1 MNAKLNETK
10 PKLFIG
16 IDWADQEHVLH
27 LISSDSNKHS
37 TEKVQQQ
44 PEAIAKWVKQ
54 LRQRFPGHRL
64 MVILEVS
71 RGALFAALAEYDDL
85 ELYPVNPKQL
95 SRYRDSHCPSGGK
108 NDVVDAKLL
117 ANFLKERHEGWR
129 QWLPDDLC
137 TRQMSQY
144 SEIRR
149 KLVDDRKSLVLKIQS
164 TLKVYFPQALT
175 LFTTDMQDD
184 QNLDLLRRW
193 PSLQTLKRVKP
204 QTLRRFLKEHRV
216 KNEEQQTEFIESVRS
231 ATPLTKDQ
239 AIVKANALYVQSLV
253 QQLRD
258 LNHSIEQFDEQLKEL
273 VKVHPDAEIFQ
284 CLPGAGEA
292 LVPRLIAAMG
302 SQRDRYESANDIQC
316 RVGIAPITI
325 QSGKSLHVQ
334 KRIACPKFLRQTF
347 HEFADHARKW
357 SPWAKAF
364 YQMKRSQGMKHHAA
378 VRALAYKWMRIIFR
392 LWKTKTIYNENQYI
406 QRLKATG
413 SPIVNFL
420 EKS

>member
-1 MNAKLNETK
+1 MNAKSNVSK

-16 IDWADQEHVLH
+16 IDWADKEHVLH
-27 LISSDSNKHS
+27 MISSDSNKQS
-37 TEKVQQQ
+37 TEKLQQE
-44 PEAIAKWVKQ
+44 PEEIAEWVDQ
-54 LRQRFPGHRL
+54 LRQRFPNHRL
-64 MVILEVS
+64 MIILEQT
-71 RGALFAALAEYDDL
+71 RGALFAALAEYSDL

-95 SRYRDSHCPSGGK
+95 SRYRDSHFPSGGK
-108 NDVVDAKLL
+108 NDVADAKLL
-117 ANFLKERHEGWR
+117 ANFLKERHKEWP

-149 KLVDDRKSLVLKIQS
+149 KLVDDRKSLVLKLQS
-164 TLKVYFPQALT
+164 TLKEYFPQALT
-175 LFTTDMQDD
+175 LFKTEMLDD
-184 QNLDLLRRW
+184 QNLDLLKRW
-193 PSLQTLKRVKP
+193 PSLQSLKRVKP
-204 QTLRRFLKEHRV
+204 QTLRRFLKEHHV
-216 KNEEQQTEFIESVRS
+216 KNEERQTEFIESVRS
-231 ATPLTKDQ
+231 AKPLTKDQ

-253 QQLRD
+253 QQIRV
-258 LNHSIEQFDEQLKEL
+258 LNQSIEQFDQQLKEL
-273 VKVHPDAEIFQ
+273 IKVHPDAEIFKS
-284 CLPGAGEA
+284 LPGAGEV

-302 SQRDRYESANDIQC
+302 SDRDRYESANDIQC

-325 QSGKSLHVQ
+325 QSGKSLQVR

-364 YQMKRSQGMKHHAA
+364 YQMKRSQGMKHNAA

-392 LWKTKTIYNENQYI
+392 LWKTKTVYDENQYI

>member
-1 MNAKLNETK
+1 MNAKSNVSK

-16 IDWADQEHVLH
+16 IDWADKEHVLH
-27 LISSDSNKHS
+27 MISSGSNKQS
-37 TEKVQQQ
+37 TEKLQQE
-44 PEAIAKWVKQ
+44 PEVIAEWVKQ
-54 LRQRFPGHRL
+54 LRQRFPNHRL
-64 MVILEVS
+64 MIILEQT
-71 RGALFAALAEYDDL
+71 RGALFAALAEYSDL

-95 SRYRDSHCPSGGK
+95 SRYRDSHFPSGGK
-108 NDVVDAKLL
+108 NDVADAKLL
-117 ANFLKERHEGWR
+117 ANFLKERHIDWR

-149 KLVDDRKSLVLKIQS
+149 KLVDDRKSLVLKLQS
-164 TLKVYFPQALT
+164 TLKEYFPQALT
-175 LFTTDMQDD
+175 LFKTEMQDD
-184 QNLDLLRRW
+184 QNLDLLKRW
-193 PSLQTLKRVKP
+193 PSLQSLKRVKP

-216 KNEEQQTEFIESVRS
+216 KNEERQTEFIESVRS
-231 ATPLTKDQ
+231 AKPLTKDQ

-253 QQLRD
+253 QQIRA
-258 LNHSIEQFDEQLKEL
+258 LNQSIAQFDEQLKEL
-273 VKVHPDAEIFQ
+273 IKVHPDAEIFKS
-284 CLPGAGEA
+284 LPGAGEV

-302 SQRDRYESANDIQC
+302 SDRDRYESANDIQC

-325 QSGKSLHVQ
+325 QSGKSLQVR

-347 HEFADHARKW
+347 HEYADHARKW

-364 YQMKRSQGMKHHAA
+364 YQMKRSQGMKHNAA

-392 LWKTKTIYNENQYI
+392 LWKTKTVYDENQYI

-420 EKS
+420 ENP